1 MTDRCLGGARAGFA
15 AALLVEAAWLA
26 FLAWLAWR
34 TP

>member
-1 MTDRCLGGARAGFA
+1 MTDLCLRGARVGFA
-15 AALLVEAAWLA
+15 AALLVQAGWLA

>member
-1 MTDRCLGGARAGFA
+1 MTDRCHGGARAGFA
-15 AALLVEAAWLA
+15 AALLVEAVWLA